1 MPPLL
6 RAHDRDLMGVFSA
19 VSRASS
25 VASEVRFVGDRITT
39 TLRGQDVLHTPL
51 LNKGTAFTPEERAG
65 LELVGLLPPSVKTLD
80 EQAARAYG
88 QYLEQ
93 SDDLHRNI
101 YLTALHDRNEVLFY
115 QLFTRHVSEM
125 LPIVYTPTVA
135 QAIEQFSHE
144 YRRPRGVFLSIDH
157 PEQVEE
163 SFRNL
168 GAGPDDIDLIVATD
182 GERILGIGDWGVGG
196 VDISIGKLA
205 VYTAAAG
212 IHPARVIPVVL
223 DVGTDRQALLEDV
236 EYLGNR
242 HRRVRGAAY
251 DEFIDLYVKTASRLF
266 PNALIHW
273 EDFGAD
279 NARRLLDRYRPH
291 YRTFNDDIQGTGV
304 VTLAAIVSALKVA
317 GVRMRDQRVVLMGCG
332 AAGVG
337 IADQLRSAMVADGL
351 DPREATSRFWGL
363 GRRGL
368 LTKDMID
375 SLRDFQV
382 PYARGLDEV
391 AGWKRQDGKIELLEV
406 VRQAKPTILIGVS
419 TIAGAFTEQVVREM
433 AAHVARPIILPLTN
447 PTAQSEAV
455 PEDLVRWTDGRAL
468 IATGSPFPPVKFGS
482 IVYQIGQANNALVFP
497 GIGLGAIVARAERV
511 TDSMLAAAAARV
523 AALTDTSGE
532 GASLLPNVERLREV
546 SLAVAKAVAA
556 QAAKEGLARAP
567 IDDLDRRVRAAMWEP
582 VYRPVVPASSV

>member
-1 MPPLL
+1 
-6 RAHDRDLMGVFSA
+6 MGVFTA
-19 VSRASS
+19 DRRASS
-25 VASEVRFVGDRITT
+25 LGKEVRFVQDRIFT
-39 TLRGQDVLHTPL
+39 TLRGQDVLHTPI
-51 LNKGTAFTPEERAG
+51 LNKGTAFTPEERDELG
-65 LELVGLLPPSVKTLD
+65 LNGLLPPSVKTLD
-80 EQAARAYG
+80 EQAARAYA
-88 QYLEQ
+88 QYGEQ

-101 YLTALHDRNEVLFY
+101 YLTSLHDRNEVLFY
-115 QLFTRHVSEM
+115 SLFTRHMREM

-157 PEQVEE
+157 PEQVEG

-223 DVGTDRQALLEDV
+223 DVGTDRQSLLDDS

-242 HRRVRGAAY
+242 HQRFRGAAY
-251 DEFIDLYVKTASRLF
+251 DEFIDLYVRTASRLF
-266 PNALIHW
+266 PHALIHW

-279 NARRLLDRYRPH
+279 NARRLLDRYRPG
-291 YRTFNDDIQGTGV
+291 YRTFNDDIQGTGA

-317 GVRMRDQRVVLMGCG
+317 GTRMRDQRVVLMGCG

-337 IADQLRSAMVADGL
+337 IADQLRAAMVADGL
-351 DPREATSRFWGL
+351 DPAGAASRFWGL

-368 LTKDMID
+368 LTSEMIGR
-375 SLRDFQV
+375 LRDFQE
-382 PYARGLDEV
+382 PYARDAREV
-391 AGWKRQDGKIELLEV
+391 AGWRSQDGKIDLLEV
-406 VRQAKPTILIGVS
+406 VRQVQPTVLIGVS
-419 TIAGAFTEQVVREM
+419 TIAGVFTEEVVREM

-468 IATGSPFPPVKFGS
+468 IATGSPFPPVTFGG
-482 IVYQIGQANNALVFP
+482 VVHRIGQANNALVFP
-497 GIGLGAIVARAERV
+497 GIGLGTIVARAERV
-511 TDSMLAAAAARV
+511 SDSMLAAAAASV
-523 AALTDTSGE
+523 AALTEAGGE
-532 GASLLPNVERLREV
+532 GTSLLPDVERLREV
-546 SLAVAKAVAA
+546 SLAVGTAVAA

-567 IDDLDRRVRAAMWEP
+567 VDHLAQRVRDAMWEP
-582 VYRPVVPASSV
+582 VYRPVVPDGAA

>member
-1 MPPLL
+1 
-6 RAHDRDLMGVFSA
+6 MGVFSA
-19 VSRASS
+19 ANRASS
-25 VASEVRFVGDRITT
+25 FASEVRFVDGRIAT

-51 LNKGTAFTPEERAG
+51 LNKGTAFTPEERAD
-65 LELVGLLPPSVKTLD
+65 LELTGLLPPSVKTLE
-80 EQAARAYG
+80 EQATRAYS

-135 QAIEQFSHE
+135 EAIEQFSHE

-223 DVGTDRQALLEDV
+223 DVGTNREALLQDS

-242 HRRVRGAAY
+242 HQRVRGAAY
-251 DEFIDLYVKTASRLF
+251 DEFIDLYVRTVSRLF
-266 PNALIHW
+266 PHALIHW

-317 GVRMRDQRVVLMGCG
+317 GARIRDQRVVLMGCG

-337 IADQLRSAMVADGL
+337 IADQVRAAMVADGL
-351 DPREATSRFWGL
+351 DPKEATARFWGL

-368 LTKDMID
+368 MTKDMIGT
-375 SLRDFQV
+375 LRDFQV
-382 PYARGLDEV
+382 PYARDVDEV
-391 AGWKRQDGKIELLEV
+391 AGWKRHDGYIELLEV
-406 VRQAKPTILIGVS
+406 VRRAKPTILIGVS
-419 TIAGAFTEQVVREM
+419 TIAGAFTEEVVREM
-433 AAHVARPIILPLTN
+433 AAHAARPIILPLTN

-455 PEDLVRWTDGRAL
+455 PEDLVHWTEGRAL
-468 IATGSPFPPVKFGS
+468 IATGSPFPPVTFGGVVS
-482 IVYQIGQANNALVFP
+482 KIGQANNALVFP
-497 GIGLGAIVARAERV
+497 GIGLGTIVARAERV
-511 TDSMLAAAAARV
+511 SDSMLAAAAACV
-523 AALTDTSGE
+523 ADLTDASGE
-532 GASLLPNVERLREV
+532 GASLLPDVERLREV
-546 SLAVAKAVAA
+546 SLAVATAVAA

-567 IDDLDRRVRAAMWEP
+567 IDDLARRVREAMWEP
-582 VYRPVVPASSV
+582 VYRPVVPAARA

>member
-1 MPPLL
+1 
-6 RAHDRDLMGVFSA
+6 MGVFTA
-19 VSRASS
+19 DRRASS
-25 VASEVRFVGDRITT
+25 LGKEVRFVQDRILT
-39 TLRGQDVLHTPL
+39 TLRGQDVLHTPIV
-51 LNKGTAFTPEERAG
+51 NKGTAFRPEERAELG
-65 LELVGLLPPSVKTLD
+65 LNGLLPPAVKTLE
-80 EQAARAYG
+80 EQAARAYA
-88 QYLEQ
+88 QYGEQ

-101 YLTALHDRNEVLFY
+101 YLTSLHDRNEVLFY
-115 QLFTRHVSEM
+115 SLFTSHMREM

-223 DVGTDRQALLEDV
+223 DVGTDRQSLLDDS

-242 HRRVRGAAY
+242 HQRVRGAAY
-251 DEFIDLYVKTASRLF
+251 DEFIDLYVRTASTLF
-266 PNALIHW
+266 PHALIHW

-279 NARRLLDRYRPH
+279 NARRLLDRYRPG
-291 YRTFNDDIQGTGV
+291 YRTFNDDIQGTGA
-304 VTLAAIVSALKVA
+304 VTLAAVVSALKVA
-317 GVRMRDQRVVLMGCG
+317 GTRMRDQRVVLMGCG

-337 IADQLRSAMVADGL
+337 IADQLRAAMIADGL
-351 DPREATSRFWGL
+351 DPAEATSRFWGL

-368 LTKDMID
+368 LTSEMIGR
-375 SLRDFQV
+375 LRDFQE
-382 PYARGLDEV
+382 PYARDAREV
-391 AGWKRQDGKIELLEV
+391 AGWRSQDGKIDLLEV
-406 VRQAKPTILIGVS
+406 VRQIQPTVLIGVS
-419 TIAGAFTEQVVREM
+419 TIAGVFTEEVVREM

-468 IATGSPFPPVKFGS
+468 IATGSPFPPVTFGGA
-482 IVYQIGQANNALVFP
+482 VHRIGQANNALVFP
-497 GIGLGAIVARAERV
+497 GIGLGTIVARAERV
-511 TDSMLAAAAARV
+511 SDSMLAAAAASV
-523 AALTDTSGE
+523 AALTEPGGE
-532 GASLLPNVERLREV
+532 GASLLPDVERLREV
-546 SLAVAKAVAA
+546 SLAVGTAVAA

-567 IDDLDRRVRAAMWEP
+567 VDHLAQRVRDAMWEP
-582 VYRPVVPASSV
+582 VYRPVVPDGAA

>member
-1 MPPLL
+1 
-6 RAHDRDLMGVFSA
+6 MGVFTA
-19 VSRASS
+19 DRRASS
-25 VASEVRFVGDRITT
+25 LGKEVRFVQDRILT
-39 TLRGQDVLHTPL
+39 TLRGQDVLHTPIV
-51 LNKGTAFTPEERAG
+51 NKGTAFTPGERAELG
-65 LELVGLLPPSVKTLD
+65 LNGLLPPSVKTLE
-80 EQAARAYG
+80 EQAARAYA
-88 QYLEQ
+88 QYGEQ

-101 YLTALHDRNEVLFY
+101 YLTSLHDRNEVLFY
-115 QLFTRHVSEM
+115 SLFTSHMREM

-223 DVGTDRQALLEDV
+223 DVGTDRQSLLDDS

-242 HRRVRGAAY
+242 HQRVRGAAY
-251 DEFIDLYVKTASRLF
+251 DEFIDLYVRTASTLF
-266 PNALIHW
+266 PHALIHW

-279 NARRLLDRYRPH
+279 NARRLLDRYRPG
-291 YRTFNDDIQGTGV
+291 YRTFNDDIQGTGA
-304 VTLAAIVSALKVA
+304 VTLAAVVSALKVA
-317 GVRMRDQRVVLMGCG
+317 GSRMRDQRVVLMGCG

-337 IADQLRSAMVADGL
+337 IADQLRAAMIADGL
-351 DPREATSRFWGL
+351 DPAEATSRFWGL

-368 LTKDMID
+368 LTSEMIGR
-375 SLRDFQV
+375 LRDFQE
-382 PYARGLDEV
+382 PYARDAREV
-391 AGWKRQDGKIELLEV
+391 AGWRSQHGKIDLLEV
-406 VRQAKPTILIGVS
+406 VRQVQPTVLIGVS
-419 TIAGAFTEQVVREM
+419 TIAGVFTEEVVREM

-468 IATGSPFPPVKFGS
+468 IATGSPFPPVRFGGA
-482 IVYQIGQANNALVFP
+482 VHRIGQANNALVFP
-497 GIGLGAIVARAERV
+497 GIGLGTIVARAERV
-511 TDSMLAAAAARV
+511 SDSMLAAAAASV
-523 AALTDTSGE
+523 AALTEPGGE
-532 GASLLPNVERLREV
+532 GASLLPDVERLREV
-546 SLAVAKAVAA
+546 SLAVGTAVAA

-567 IDDLDRRVRAAMWEP
+567 VDHLAQRVRDAMWEP
-582 VYRPVVPASSV
+582 VYRPVVPDGAA

>member
-1 MPPLL
+1 
-6 RAHDRDLMGVFSA
+6 MGVFTA
-19 VSRASS
+19 ATRASS
-25 VASEVRFVGDRITT
+25 FATEIRFVEGRIITT
-39 TLRGQDVLHTPL
+39 MRGQDVLHTPL
-51 LNKGTAFTPEERAG
+51 LNKGTAFTPEERA
-65 LELVGLLPPSVKTLD
+65 ELQLTGLLPPSVKTLD
-80 EQAARAYG
+80 EQAARAYS
-88 QYLEQ
+88 QYVEL

-101 YLTALHDRNEVLFY
+101 YLTSLHDRNEVLFY
-115 QLFTRHVSEM
+115 RLFTKHMSEM
-125 LPIVYTPTVA
+125 LSIVYTPTVA

-168 GAGPDDIDLIVATD
+168 GAGPDDIDLVVATD

-223 DVGTDRQALLEDV
+223 DVGTNREALLEDRQ
-236 EYLGNR
+236 YLGNR
-242 HRRVRGAAY
+242 HQRVRGAAY
-251 DEFIDLYVKTASRLF
+251 DEFVDLYVSTVSRLF
-266 PNALIHW
+266 PHALIHW

-291 YRTFNDDIQGTGV
+291 YRTFNDDIQGTGA

-317 GVRMRDQRVVLMGCG
+317 GTRMRDQRVVLLGCG

-337 IADQLRSAMVADGL
+337 IADQVRAAMVADGL
-351 DPREATSRFWGL
+351 EPAEATSRFWGL

-368 LTKDMID
+368 LTSEMIGT
-375 SLRDFQV
+375 LRDFQV
-382 PYARGLDEV
+382 PYARDRDEV
-391 AGWKRQDGKIELLEV
+391 AAWKRQDGKIDLMEV
-406 VRQAKPTILIGVS
+406 VRQARPTILIGVS
-419 TIAGAFTEQVVREM
+419 TIAGAFTEEVVREM

-455 PEDLVRWTDGRAL
+455 PGDLVRWTDGRAL
-468 IATGSPFPPVKFGS
+468 VATGSPFPPVTFGS
-482 IVYQIGQANNALVFP
+482 VVYKIGQANNALVFP

-511 TDSMLAAAAARV
+511 SDSMLAAAAASV
-523 AALTDTSGE
+523 AALTDASGE
-532 GASLLPNVERLREV
+532 GASLLPDVERIREV
-546 SLAVAKAVAA
+546 SLAVATAVAA

-567 IDDLDRRVRAAMWEP
+567 VDHLAQRVSEAMWEP
-582 VYRPVVPASSV
+582 VYRPVVPAAPA